1 MNARTMAIT
10 ALLAAA
16 LMNPAQPAWACAGV
30 EASDAWLRE
39 APPGATMMAGYVTLT
54 NRGDH
59 PRAVRAVRSPDFSS
73 VEIHRTTIENG
84 EAHMEALERLPI
96 PAHGEAKLQ
105 PGGAHLMLFEP
116 AKPLK
121 AGDSVTLNLYCGR
134 QKPMAVPFTVR
145 AAP

>member
-1 MNARTMAIT
+1 MNARAT
-10 ALLAAA
+10 ALTVLLAAA
-16 LMNPAQPAWACAGV
+16 ALSLAQAAWACAGI

-54 NRGDH
+54 NHGDH
-59 PRAVRAVRSPDFSS
+59 PRAVRAVRSPDFGT

-96 PAHGEAKLQ
+96 PAHGAAKLQ

-116 AKPLK
+116 TRPLK

-145 AAP
+145 AVP